1 MNEKEQEEAKRKAEE
16 EAKASSEPKGK
27 SDNDKGD
34 KYETTPIIER
44 AREEREKLE
53 AATKAQREENDRTEA
68 IMTRRALGGTTEAGG
83 IKEEKKEETPKE
95 YANRITR
102 NELKDGEG

>member
-1 MNEKEQEEAKRKAEE
+1 MNEEETKRKAEE

-53 AATKAQREENDRTEA
+53 AANTKKEELLNREEVMMA
-68 IMTRRALGGTTEAGG
+68 KQALGGGSEAGQPS
-83 IKEEKKEETPKE
+83 EPKKETPQEAAKRYVDE
-95 YANRITR
+95 KFAN
-102 NELKDGEG
+102 LK